1 MMKKTISALSISVA
15 TLALLAQTHAA
26 EPRIGEVVQRD
37 YKGAV
42 AAPEGMTASHAI
54 LFSDSI
60 FALDT
65 VKTDA
70 AGSTA
75 LQFLDDTT
83 VQIGANAEVRLDSFS
98 YNPSTTVGA
107 GQISFAVGAFRYI
120 GGKMTT
126 EENVRLHTPT
136 ATMVIRGTELVIY
149 VWPNGRTE
157 VNVVSGAV
165 EVSGCTGKKSS
176 LAMTGMQVTVM
187 PDCSTKV
194 AAAPSLPAGYA
205 ALSLPDREADGGTE
219 GGGDDGHGRDG
230 GGDKGPDHDPD
241 GSSNSGGGGRS
252 RGPST
257 HL

>member
-1 MMKKTISALSISVA
+1 MKHKTRSTLSLSVV
-15 TLALLAQTHAA
+15 TLALMTQTHAA
-26 EPRIGEVVQRD
+26 EPRIGEVVQRE

-42 AAPEGMTASHAI
+42 AEPQGVTTSHAI
-54 LFSDSI
+54 LFSDSV

-70 AGSTA
+70 NGSTA

-83 VQIGANAEVRLDSFS
+83 VQIGGGAEIRLDSFA

-107 GQISFAVGAFRYI
+107 AQISFAVGAFRYI

-149 VWPNGRTE
+149 VWPDGRTE

-165 EVSGCTGKKSS
+165 EVSGCAGKKSA
-176 LAMTGMQVTVM
+176 LAMTGMQVTVL
-187 PDCSTKV
+187 PNCITQV
-194 AAAPSLPAGYA
+194 AAAPVLPAGFD
-205 ALSLPDREADGGTE
+205 ALSLPDRSASDTGE
-219 GGGDDGHGRDG
+219 GGDDDRNGRG
-230 GGDKGPDHDPD
+230 GREPSREPK
-241 GSSNSGGGGRS
+241 GSSNSGGGRS
-252 RGPST
+252 GGTSTRGN
-257 HL
+257 